1 MYVHTFVYMYICMS
15 FVYVCMYLSYGKCR
29 GIGTGQFSQAM
40 APLLALEIPQL
51 KIISSY
57 VRIRLLAN
65 TYVKHLFGKQSVV
78 IIRSYNV

>member
-1 MYVHTFVYMYICMS
+1 MYVHTYVYMYICMS

-29 GIGTGQFSQAM
+29 GIRTGQAM

-57 VRIRLLAN
+57 VRIRLLAS